1 MPSGGECRAA
11 GGEGGSGIE
20 GLAVV
25 AGSLLSELR
34 EASGDG
40 GELCQRLERLCGDGG
55 KLSEPGEAMS
65 EPGEAVLEPGEAP
78 SLRSSPRAPA
88 ALAPSL

>member
-1 MPSGGECRAA
+1 MALRELKVCLLGVSA
-11 GGEGGSGIE
+11 GRREGRVGSGIE

-55 KLSEPGEAMS
+55 KL
-65 EPGEAVLEPGEAP
+65 
-78 SLRSSPRAPA
+78 
-88 ALAPSL
+88 